1 MSSPAAKAGSQ
12 HIDRALAAN
21 YTTPNFQ
28 NATMKISELQE
39 YLKDRLNAVE
49 ALMHGNCKAFAE
61 DTRTVYDEPG
71 YVRV

>member
-1 MSSPAAKAGSQ
+1 MQ
-12 HIDRALAAN
+12 IR
-21 YTTPNFQ
+21 
-28 NATMKISELQE
+28 ELQE

-49 ALMHGNCKAFAE
+49 ALMQGGCKACAE